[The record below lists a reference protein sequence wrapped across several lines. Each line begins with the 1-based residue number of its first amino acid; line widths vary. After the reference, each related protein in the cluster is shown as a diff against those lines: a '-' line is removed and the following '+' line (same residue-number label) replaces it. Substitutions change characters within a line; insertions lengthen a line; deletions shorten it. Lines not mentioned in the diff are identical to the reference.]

1 MDTLGAVSAVFRAAP
16 ALSVYN
22 GAQIKVISAEMGAYF
37 IGSLAQLKRG
47 SSASKTASSRERSSP
62 SSTRLLAEFRK
73 ELPQGDEMLL
83 VFLFSANS

>member
-37 IGSLAQLKRG
+37 IGSLAQLKKRLVCQQNCILPG
-47 SSASKTASSRERSSP
+47 EKFSVKHPPFGRVQERTA
-62 SSTRLLAEFRK
+62 A
-73 ELPQGDEMLL
+73 GG
-83 VFLFSANS
+83 